1 MKVQTRDFGAVD
13 VNKEDFIKFDGRI
26 FGFENY
32 NDYILLYDDEFSGE
46 YVWLQ
51 SAEEPDLCF
60 IMANSALIPDY
71 KPDFE
76 KEAEKVLGKGEY
88 EYWLMMVVSENVKDS
103 TVNLKSPVIINLSNN
118 KAMQMIMEDEYPI
131 KYYLFNSGK
140 EKK

>member
-1 MKVQTRDFGAVD
+1 
-13 VNKEDFIKFDGRI
+13 
-26 FGFENY
+26 
-32 NDYILLYDDEFSGE
+32 
-46 YVWLQ
+46 
-51 SAEEPDLCF
+51 
-60 IMANSALIPDY
+60 MANSALIPDY